1 MERHPRASDPL
12 HDVGEE
18 QLHPAEGVEAG
29 GEEKIVASL
38 VARDAQSLRFVE
50 DGSGRGVEE
59 VVESLVVFFDE
70 GGRETEGANGGFF

>member
-1 MERHPRASDPL
+1 MELHPGASDPL
-12 HDVGEE
+12 DDVGEE
-18 QLHPAEGVEAG
+18 ELHPAEGVEAG

-38 VARDAQSLRFVE
+38 VARDSQALCFVE
-50 DGSGRGVEE
+50 DGRGRGVEE